1 MIIKKDYI
9 IYRNLTKVVD
19 LILKNE
25 KIESIE
31 PSALNGL
38 YQIKSIILEF
48 NFIKQIEAATFRG
61 FLQSK
66 ILICYFILILLF

>member
-1 MIIKKDYI
+1 MIVKKDYI

-61 FLQSK
+61 FL
-66 ILICYFILILLF
+66 YNNRF

>member
-1 MIIKKDYI
+1 MIIKKDFI

-19 LILKNE
+19 LILNNE

-38 YQIKSIILEF
+38 YQIRSIVLEF
-48 NFIKQIEAATFRG
+48 NFIKQIESGAFRG
-61 FLQSK
+61 IFY
-66 ILICYFILILLF
+66 IINRI

>member
-48 NFIKQIEAATFRG
+48 NFIKLFIRKFFVLFSIIFFGRSIE
-61 FLQSK
+61 
-66 ILICYFILILLF
+66 